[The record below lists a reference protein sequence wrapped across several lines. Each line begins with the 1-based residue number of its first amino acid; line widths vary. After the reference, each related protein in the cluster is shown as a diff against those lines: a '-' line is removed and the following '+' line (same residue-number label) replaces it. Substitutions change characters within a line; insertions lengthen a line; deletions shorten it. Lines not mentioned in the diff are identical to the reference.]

1 MVAPLRRVIVKRP
14 GDAFRS
20 RARIAAEW
28 QRLGF
33 SAPPDLERA
42 NREHDL
48 LVALL
53 AAAGAEVLYL
63 PRDEGTTLDSL
74 YAHDAGLVTEAGA
87 VVFRM
92 GKPDRRGEGE
102 ALAAALASWGVPLLG
117 RVEGE
122 GTAEGGDMLWLDPK
136 TLVVGRGFRTNAE
149 GVAQLR
155 SLLRPLGIEVIDVH
169 LPYADGPQGL
179 LHLGSIVSPLDE
191 DLALVYRRLLPVPL
205 FELLGARGIELV
217 DVAEEEYPALAG
229 NVLAVV
235 PRGVVMLSGLPLT
248 RRRLEAFGC
257 SVEEYA
263 GEEIS
268 RKGNGGPTC
277 LTRPLLRSA

>member
-20 RARIAAEW
+20 PARIAAEW

-136 TLVVGRGFRTNAE
+136 TLVVGRGFRTNGE

-155 SLLRPLGIEVIDVH
+155 SLLRPLGIEVIDVD
-169 LPYADGPQGL
+169 LPYAEGPQGL

-217 DVAEEEYPALAG
+217 DVAEEEYPALAC

-235 PRGVVMLSGLPLT
+235 PRGVVMLAGLPLT

>member
-14 GDAFRS
+14 EDAFRS
-20 RARIAAEW
+20 PARIAAEW
-28 QRLGF
+28 RRLGF
-33 SAPPDLERA
+33 SAPPDLARA
-42 NREHDL
+42 SREHDL
-48 LVALL
+48 LVSLL
-53 AAAGAEVLYL
+53 EAAGAEVLYL
-63 PRDEGTTLDSL
+63 PAHESTTLDSL
-74 YAHDAGLVTEAGA
+74 YAHDAGIVTEAGA

-92 GKPDRRGEGE
+92 GKPDRRGEGP

-117 RVEGE
+117 TVDGE
-122 GTAEGGDMLWLDPK
+122 GTAEGGDMLWLDQK
-136 TLVVGRGFRTNAE
+136 TLVVGRGFRTNGE

-169 LPYADGPQGL
+169 LPYGDGPQGL
-179 LHLGSIVSPLDE
+179 LHLLSIVSPLDE

-205 FELLGARGIELV
+205 FELLSSRGIELV
-217 DVAEEEYPALAG
+217 EVAEEEYPALAC

-235 PRGVVMLSGLPLT
+235 PRGVVMMSGLPLT

-257 SVEEYA
+257 SVEEYP
-263 GEEIS
+263 GDEIS
-268 RKGNGGPTC
+268 AKGNGGPTC

>member
-14 GDAFRS
+14 EDAFGS
-20 RARIAAEW
+20 PARMAAEW

-33 SAPPDLERA
+33 SAPPDLAKA

-63 PRDEGTTLDSL
+63 PKDKGTTLDSL
-74 YAHDAGLVTEAGA
+74 YAHDAGLVTEEGA

-92 GKPDRRGEGE
+92 GKPDRRGEAS
-102 ALAAALASWGVPLLG
+102 ALAAALASWGVPILG
-117 RVEGE
+117 TVDGE
-122 GTAEGGDMLWLDPK
+122 GTAEGGDMLWLDQK
-136 TLVVGRGFRTNAE
+136 TLVVGRGFRTNGE

-155 SLLRPLGIEVIDVH
+155 SLLRPLGIQVIDVH

-179 LHLGSIVSPLDE
+179 LHLLSIISPLDE

-205 FELLGARGIELV
+205 FELLSTPGIALGHGPSHPTPPPPSHVPPILPPRLV
-217 DVAEEEYPALAG
+217 IPPAL
-229 NVLAVV
+229 
-235 PRGVVMLSGLPLT
+235 
-248 RRRLEAFGC
+248 
-257 SVEEYA
+257 
-263 GEEIS
+263 
-268 RKGNGGPTC
+268 
-277 LTRPLLRSA
+277 

>member
-14 GDAFRS
+14 EDAFGS
-20 RARIAAEW
+20 PARIAAEW

-33 SAPPDLERA
+33 SAPPDLARA
-42 NREHDL
+42 NQEHDL
-48 LVALL
+48 LIALL

-63 PRDEGTTLDSL
+63 PAHEGTTLDSL

-92 GKPDRRGEGE
+92 GKPDRRGEGP
-102 ALAAALASWGVPLLG
+102 ALAAALASWGVPILG
-117 RVEGE
+117 TVDGD
-122 GTAEGGDMLWLDPK
+122 GTAEGGDMLWLDQK
-136 TLVVGRGFRTNAE
+136 TLVVGRGFRTNGE

-155 SLLRPLGIEVIDVH
+155 SLLGPLGIQVIDVH
-169 LPYADGPQGL
+169 MPHADGPSGL
-179 LHLGSIVSPLDE
+179 LHLLSIISPLDE

-205 FELLGARGIELV
+205 FELLGSRGIELV
-217 DVAEEEYPALAG
+217 DVAEEEYPAMAC

-263 GEEIS
+263 GDEVS